1 MDNLGLKGKYRIIR
15 KNGEVAEFENSL
27 TDYFYGQL
35 VELLKGNT
43 GDIHPTRCQL
53 GTITGAAIES
63 SAYAN
68 NQFIA
73 IFNLQNPTSTPAEA
87 DTVWLENSQGEKL
100 TQAPIYVELGADEE
114 ITVEWVLT
122 FTTKQ

>member
-1 MDNLGLKGKYRIIR
+1 VDNLGLKGKYRVIR
-15 KNGEVAEFENSL
+15 KNGEVAEFENNL

-53 GTITGAAIES
+53 GAIAGAAIES

-73 IFNLQNPTSTPAEA
+73 IFNLKNPTSTPAEA
-87 DTVWLENSQGEKL
+87 DTIWLENSQSEKL